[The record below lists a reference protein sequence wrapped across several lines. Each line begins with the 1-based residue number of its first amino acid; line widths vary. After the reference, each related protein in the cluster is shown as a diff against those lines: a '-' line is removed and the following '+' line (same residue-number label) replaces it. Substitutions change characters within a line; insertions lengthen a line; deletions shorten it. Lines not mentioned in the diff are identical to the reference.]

1 LAVALLAP
9 PALSQQ
15 QDGDGDEPEVRTET
29 RVFDIRSLLLE
40 VPDYRAVF
48 SDLRSNDIYST
59 PQPGPAKDE
68 SVFGQAS
75 MPASPPPEPTDQ
87 EENVEQLIVMIQD
100 VIAPESW
107 RDTMGGP
114 GTLHYYGGQL
124 VITNEAAAVEQ
135 VEHFLNLLKAAR
147 ALRLRVD
154 ARLVV
159 IPTQGASE
167 NARLLAGRNEIPP
180 EEFRAVLN
188 RDEGELLVARACVS
202 GFEGQRIFTT
212 SGRQQNVVVGAEA
225 TVASG
230 ASAYTPV
237 TRQLVSGVTLELQ
250 AVLDPDQKTVLLDL
264 RASLGTLMPGPA
276 EASPA
281 VDPLVAGAA
290 VPPYRVAHFATSV
303 SLPLDRFSLVGVS
316 RYDDGQDV
324 LLFVMPSR
332 E

>member
-1 LAVALLAP
+1 
-9 PALSQQ
+9 LSQQ
-15 QDGDGDEPEVRTET
+15 HDSDEDAPAVHTET

-59 PQPGPAKDE
+59 PRPEPTRDE
-68 SVFGQAS
+68 SVFG
-75 MPASPPPEPTDQ
+75 PATKPTPPPPEPTDQ

-107 RDTMGGP
+107 RDTAGGP

-135 VEHFLNLLKAAR
+135 VDHFLNLLKAAR

-159 IPTQGASE
+159 IPTAGASE
-167 NARLLAGRNEIPP
+167 GVRRLCQSTEMSPDELQALLDKNQDEISI
-180 EEFRAVLN
+180 
-188 RDEGELLVARACVS
+188 ARACVS
-202 GFEGQRIFTT
+202 GFEGQRVFTT

-237 TRQLVSGVTLELQ
+237 VRQLVSGVTLEVQ

-264 RASLGTLMPGPA
+264 RASLGNLIPGRVDAPP
-276 EASPA
+276 S
-281 VDPLVAGAA
+281 VDPLAVGSI

-303 SLPLDRFSLVGVS
+303 SLPLNRFSLVGVS
-316 RYDDGQDV
+316 QYDDGQDV